1 MEISLDD
8 KVKQWVEKEGYPL
21 EFSTAH
27 KFKKRRF
34 SVEQSYFAK
43 DKDGKAREVDVL
55 ATKNIPIGRSFLRI
69 KHVVEC
75 KWSKDKP
82 WVLFKDEKRFA
93 TSALAAQLISS
104 SAGQAI
110 TWAAAGSEEFKDLD
124 MFKEDGFS
132 FSGRQAF
139 SKGNDL
145 FYQAVQ
151 GVVSNCLNIARYYD
165 EYDFKPEDRMLAVIT
180 LPMIV
185 VDGSLYEAT
194 YDSEGD
200 ELKLE
205 SITHTRLRWKGN
217 EGRQL
222 NTVIDVVTSDYL
234 DTFLDNRE
242 KELEVLISC
251 FAETLQQ
258 LIQCFQEKTVKHLVV
273 TEGPRGIS
281 GRPMVLRLLNEISTP
296 NNKLHAD
303 ASDDAPV
310 S

>member
-1 MEISLDD
+1 MKD
-8 KVKQWVEKEGYPL
+8 KVTQWVKMEGYPL

-43 DKDGKAREVDVL
+43 DIDGKAREIDVL
-55 ATKNIPIGRSFLRI
+55 ATANLPIGRSFLRI
-69 KHVVEC
+69 KHVIEC

-93 TSALAAQLISS
+93 RSALAAQLISS

-110 TWAAAGSEEFKDLD
+110 AWIAAGSDEFKNLD
-124 MFKEDGFS
+124 MFREVGFS

-151 GVVSNCLNIARYYD
+151 GVVSNCLNITRFYD
-165 EYDFKPEDRMLAVIT
+165 DYQFKPEDHLLAVIA
-180 LPMIV
+180 LPVIV
-185 VDGSLYEAT
+185 VDGSLFEAT
-194 YDSEGD
+194 YVSDSD

-205 SITHTRLRWKGN
+205 NITHARLRWEGN

-222 NTVIDVVTSDYL
+222 NTIIDIVTSDYL
-234 DTFLDNRE
+234 DTFLDSRE
-242 KELEVLISC
+242 KELNVLMEC
-251 FAETLQQ
+251 FGRNLAQ
-258 LIQCFQEKTVKHLVV
+258 LIQCFQEKTEKHLVI

-281 GRPMVLRLLNEISTP
+281 GRPKLLQQLKEISV
-296 NNKLHAD
+296 
-303 ASDDAPV
+303 PV
-310 S
+310 

>member
-1 MEISLDD
+1 MEIILDE
-8 KVKQWVEKEGYPL
+8 KVKQWIDMEGYPL

-55 ATKNIPIGRSFLRI
+55 ATLNLPVAHSFLRI
-69 KHVVEC
+69 EHVVEC

-82 WVLFKDEKRFA
+82 WVLFNDEKRFA

-110 TWAAAGSEEFKDLD
+110 TWLAAGSAEFKDLEI
-124 MFKEDGFS
+124 FNGEGFS

-151 GVVSNCLNIARYYD
+151 GVVTNCLNIVRSYD
-165 EYDFKPEDRMLAVIT
+165 DYEFNPDDHILAVIT

-185 VDGSLYEAT
+185 VDGNLFKAT
-194 YDSEGD
+194 YVADSD
-200 ELKLE
+200 ELNLE
-205 SITHTRLRWKGN
+205 SVTHARLRWRGN
-217 EGRQL
+217 EGRKL
-222 NTVIDVVTSDYL
+222 NTVIDIVTSDYL
-234 DTFLDNRE
+234 EAFLEDRE
-242 KELEVLISC
+242 KEVRVIMACLGN
-251 FAETLQQ
+251 TLAQM
-258 LIQCFQEKTVKHLVV
+258 IQCFKEKTEKHLVI

-281 GRPMVLRLLNEISTP
+281 GMPHLLHQLR
-296 NNKLHAD
+296 KLSAIHEKR
-303 ASDDAPV
+303 
-310 S
+310 

>member
-1 MEISLDD
+1 MDIALND
-8 KVKQWVEKEGYPL
+8 KVTQWVKMEGYPL

-27 KFKKRRF
+27 KFKKRKF

-43 DKDGKAREVDVL
+43 DIDGKAREVDVL
-55 ATKNIPIGRSFLRI
+55 ATANYPIGRSFLRI

-93 TSALAAQLISS
+93 RSALAAQLISS

-110 TWAAAGSEEFKDLD
+110 AWLAAGSDEFKNLD
-124 MFKEDGFS
+124 IFREVGFS

-151 GVVSNCLNIARYYD
+151 GVVSNCLNITRSYD
-165 EYDFKPEDRMLAVIT
+165 DYEFKPEDHLLAVIA
-180 LPMIV
+180 LPVIV
-185 VDGSLYEAT
+185 VDGSLFEAT
-194 YDSEGD
+194 YASDSD

-205 SITHTRLRWKGN
+205 SITHARLRWKGN

-222 NTVIDVVTSDYL
+222 NTIIDIVTSDYL
-234 DTFLDNRE
+234 DTFLENRE
-242 KELEVLISC
+242 KELNVLMSC
-251 FAETLQQ
+251 FGRNLAQ
-258 LIQCFQEKTVKHLVV
+258 LIQCFQEKTEKYLVI
-273 TEGPRGIS
+273 TEGARGIS
-281 GRPMVLRLLNEISTP
+281 GRPKLLQQLKEISV
-296 NNKLHAD
+296 
-303 ASDDAPV
+303 PV
-310 S
+310 LP

>member
-1 MEISLDD
+1 MDD
-8 KVKQWVEKEGYPL
+8 KVKQWVEMEGYPL

-27 KFKKRRF
+27 KFKKRKF

-55 ATKNIPIGRSFLRI
+55 ATVNYPVGRSFLRI

-82 WVLFKDEKRFA
+82 WVLFKDEKRFV

-110 TWAAAGSEEFKDLD
+110 AWVAAGSEEFQSLD
-124 MFKEDGFS
+124 MFREQGFS

-151 GVVSNCLNIARYYD
+151 GVVSNCLNITRAYD
-165 EYDFKPEDRMLAVIT
+165 DYEFKPEDHLLAVIA
-180 LPMIV
+180 LPVIV
-185 VDGSLYEAT
+185 IDGSLFEAT
-194 YDSEGD
+194 YASDSD

-205 SITHTRLRWKGN
+205 NISHARLRWAGN

-222 NTVIDVVTSDYL
+222 NTIIDIVTSDYL
-234 DTFLDNRE
+234 ETFLDNRE
-242 KELEVLISC
+242 KELKVLMNC
-251 FAETLQQ
+251 FGKTLVQ
-258 LIQCFQEKTVKHLVV
+258 LIQCFQEKTEKYLVI

-281 GRPMVLRLLNEISTP
+281 GRPKLLRQLNEVSMS
-296 NNKLHAD
+296 NKLS
-303 ASDDAPV
+303 SDVSDGPV